1 MQFDRPSN
9 AFQHVK
15 TILSIRFFFKS
26 VNILKVNILYLISD
40 ESKSSND
47 TKVKVSF
54 IHFLLFFTACS
65 YCEKQVIENESEL

>member
-40 ESKSSND
+40 ESKSSNGFFHSL
-47 TKVKVSF
+47 SF
-54 IHFLLFFTACS
+54 FFTACS
-65 YCEKQVIENESEL
+65 YCEKQMIENESEL